1 MQRVFVTPFFPPF
14 ARERATSKKRR
25 AAATT
30 REEEPRRRRRA
41 KASGRPGQPASSQ
54 QEDMDA
60 GWLLP

>member
-30 REEEPRRRRRA
+30 REEEPRRRRA